1 MRAERALSRDATS
14 AADLDAKLLFYYYAR
29 SSFSG
34 AAVSRK
40 TTPCHFNAQARAWKA
55 SWPPLKLFHLSPLK
69 RSQLSFFCL
78 CVTVRM
84 PYAPYLL
91 SFFPQI
97 RRVLFFC
104 FRNSQS
110 ATNFFF
116 ASQVEVC
123 FFSFFCL
130 FLFFFAGSCM
140 CMCVPWVADQNNL
153 RSWRWQVLLKV
164 HCRNLPKLGVRAT
177 LTTTPYCPFRNVK
190 YDTKEKK
197 TSKRK
202 VVGQQH
208 VVLP

>member
-130 FLFFFAGSCM
+130 FLFFLRVRVCVCACLGSLIKTIS
-140 CMCVPWVADQNNL
+140 VLDVD
-153 RSWRWQVLLKV
+153 RSCLKFIVGICRSLASGRLSQRHHTV
-164 HCRNLPKLGVRAT
+164 HFVT
-177 LTTTPYCPFRNVK
+177 
-190 YDTKEKK
+190 
-197 TSKRK
+197 
-202 VVGQQH
+202 
-208 VVLP
+208 